1 MTATKKEK
9 ATDWELIE
17 RDYRA
22 GLLSL
27 REIGKVHG
35 VSDTAIRKKA
45 KAAGWERDLTE
56 KVNEKVRTELVRSQV
71 RTANPQTEREIIEA
85 AAATVV
91 QVVRGHRKHITRQ
104 IELVDLLTEQLVD
117 AAGDRENI
125 EKAILAETITDENSK
140 RYAAMMKAVSLP
152 THAGTIV
159 SLTNALKT
167 LIGLE
172 RQAFNVK
179 DEVEASANPLAD
191 LMAQIAGKTLK
202 PVAVP
207 EDDDE

>member
-1 MTATKKEK
+1 MAEPEVKKP
-9 ATDWELIE
+9 ADWELIE

-22 GLLSL
+22 GMMSL

-35 VSDTAIRKKA
+35 ISDTAIRKKA

-104 IELVDLLTEQLVD
+104 IELVDLLTEQLVG
-117 AAGDRENI
+117 AAGNREDI
-125 EKAILAETITDENSK
+125 EDEIFAETAADENGK
-140 RYAAMMKAVSLP
+140 RRAAMLKAVSLP
-152 THAGTIV
+152 SHTSAVV
-159 SLTNALKT
+159 SLSNALKT
-167 LIGLE
+167 LVGLE

-179 DEVEASANPLAD
+179 DEAEAAVNPLAD
-191 LMAQIAGKTLK
+191 LMAQMSGKTLK
-202 PVAVP
+202 PVAFP
-207 EDDDE
+207 EADE